1 MLAIRGQ
8 EALKR
13 GLAVNSYLLLFK
25 ELQALI
31 GLVMSFR
38 GIRGAGILTEV
49 IHGPFDVDVDIV
61 LVKRAQALESELRVV
76 LMGQSVGQSVS
87 QITPMDGVNPS
98 HQAQA
103 STPYAQI
110 KTKCSRK
117 PQPRVSND
125 KAPTLPVP
133 SDIPIACPPHPSEPN
148 ESKDSNITISGFG
161 RGLTATAYVP

>member
-1 MLAIRGQ
+1 MPIYSTLPITTKVPSTA
-8 EALKR
+8 
-13 GLAVNSYLLLFK
+13 
-25 ELQALI
+25 
-31 GLVMSFR
+31 
-38 GIRGAGILTEV
+38 
-49 IHGPFDVDVDIV
+49 
-61 LVKRAQALESELRVV
+61 
-76 LMGQSVGQSVS
+76 GQSVGQSVS

-103 STPYAQI
+103 STLYAQI

-161 RGLTATAYVP
+161 RGLTATAYGP